1 MCTFSNW
8 LFRMV
13 IRFSNRIL
21 LSMLLLIASVH
32 SQAQPVDNDTKLA
45 AYYFDKGEFAKAE
58 VYYEKL
64 YKQYRSKTYFDRYFM
79 CLFYQQRYDECED
92 LAEKQVKRDPYDMDS
107 KFLLAMVYEETD
119 RQKEADALYQN
130 LIDNLEP
137 VQTRVDYLGNSFR
150 QRGKLDYALK
160 TYLKGKDLLKTGYSF
175 QLELADLYGQ
185 LNQPEKMIEEYLN
198 LLDYSPSYLKT
209 VQTYLARTIDFA
221 EEPAK
226 TEMLRVQLLERIQQ
240 NPELDYYN
248 EMLIWFYLQ
257 KKEFSG
263 AVIQAKALD
272 KRNDLNGK
280 KVYEVAQICQ
290 LNKSY
295 EAANKAYQYIMELG
309 KTSPYYN
316 LAVEAGLKIEFTL
329 LTEQSSYSEAELRAL
344 AVRYENAI
352 GGLGKTTQ
360 TLGLMTQLARLYA
373 FYLNEPAK
381 AEAIIKE
388 AMQMQVNPKQRA
400 ELKVLLGDVYVVS
413 DRIWDASLLYMQV
426 EKDFSED
433 VIGHEA
439 KFKNACVF
447 YYDGE
452 FDYAKAQ
459 LDVLK
464 ASTSKLIANDAMQ
477 LALLLQDNLGVDT
490 TRAPVQLF
498 ANADLLIRQ
507 NRYTDA
513 LAVLDSI
520 SRAYPFHNLADEVLF
535 KKGEIYEQLQNWEK
549 AIEFYL
555 EVYETYAHDILA
567 DDAVIRIARIYDY
580 RLNDK
585 VKAAE
590 FYRKILFEF
599 SASLH
604 GAEARERYTEIQ
616 QAQ

>member
-1 MCTFSNW
+1 M
-8 LFRMV
+8 L
-13 IRFSNRIL
+13 IRFSNSCLISL
-21 LSMLLLIASVH
+21 FLLLIVPAGVG
-32 SQAQPVDNDTKLA
+32 AQPVDNDTKLA

-64 YKQYRSKTYFDRYFM
+64 YKQYKSKNYFDRYFM
-79 CLFYQQRYDECED
+79 CLFYQQRYDECEV
-92 LAEKQVKRDPYDMDS
+92 LAEKQIKRDPYDIDS

-119 RQKEADALYQN
+119 RQKEADAIYQG
-130 LIDNLEP
+130 LVDNLEP
-137 VQTRVDYLGNSFR
+137 VQTRIDYLGNSFK
-150 QRGKLDYALK
+150 QRGKLDFALQ
-160 TYLKGKDLLKTGYSF
+160 TYLKGKDQLKGGYSF

-185 LNQPEKMIEEYLN
+185 LNEPEKMIEEYLN

-209 VQTYLARTIDFA
+209 VQTYLARVIDFA

-226 TEMLRVQLLERIQQ
+226 TEMLRVNLLERIQKH
-240 NPELDYYN
+240 PDSDYYS

-272 KRNDLNGK
+272 KRNDLKGK

-290 LNKSY
+290 LNKAY
-295 EAANKAYQYIMELG
+295 DAANKAYQYIMELG

-316 LAVEAGLKIEFTL
+316 MAVEAGLKIEFTL
-329 LTEQSSYSEAELRAL
+329 LTEQSAYSETDLAAL
-344 AVRYENAI
+344 ALRYENAI
-352 GGLGKTTQ
+352 VTLGKTPQ
-360 TLGLMTQLARLYA
+360 TLGLMIQSAKIYA
-373 FYLNEPAK
+373 FYLNDPVK
-381 AEAIIKE
+381 AEAVVKE
-388 AMQMQVNPKQRA
+388 ALTLQINTRQRA
-400 ELKVLLGDVYVVS
+400 ELKVLLGDIYVVS

-439 KFKNACVF
+439 KYKNARVF
-447 YYDGE
+447 YYEGE
-452 FDYAKAQ
+452 FEYAKAQ

-477 LALLLQDNLGVDT
+477 LSLLLQDNLGIDT
-490 TRAPVQLF
+490 TKAPVQLF
-498 ANADLLIRQ
+498 ANADLLIQQ
-507 NRYTDA
+507 NRYNEA
-513 LAVLDSI
+513 LALLDSI
-520 SRAYPFHNLADEVLF
+520 TKTYPFHNLADEVLF
-535 KKGEIYEQLQNWEK
+535 RKGEIYEHTHNWEK

-555 EVYETYAHDILA
+555 QVYDTYGHDILA

-585 VKAAE
+585 AKAAE

-604 GAEARERYTEIQ
+604 GAEARERFTEIQ